1 MRTGKVGRAQGLIRW
16 TPGTLT
22 DSLKTIGPVTWT
34 EPFPCPGGPHNSLS
48 GGRHCFSH
56 VTPLTAVFPHSPGL
70 ERAVRGSVR
79 GYQVVTGEQTAGWQM
94 GVQLREDPD
103 RPLPHTPP
111 RRGQS

>member
-1 MRTGKVGRAQGLIRW
+1 MDPGNLDGQLKDHWAGHLDRTIPMPWWPPQLAQRW
-16 TPGTLT
+16 PSLLLT
-22 DSLKTIGPVTWT
+22 CHAS
-34 EPFPCPGGPHNSLS
+34 
-48 GGRHCFSH
+48 
-56 VTPLTAVFPHSPGL
+56 LTAVFPHSPGL